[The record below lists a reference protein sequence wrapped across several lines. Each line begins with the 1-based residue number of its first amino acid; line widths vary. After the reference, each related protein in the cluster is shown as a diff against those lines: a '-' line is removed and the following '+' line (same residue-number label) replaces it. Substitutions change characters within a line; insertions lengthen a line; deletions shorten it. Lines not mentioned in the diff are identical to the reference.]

1 MDTMYA
7 IGVFCDNPALTTQ
20 AVNYFYNGVGNGCID
35 RTVNFIHPGLLGQG
49 QEIGRD
55 QGHASLDI
63 AELAPLCQMAW
74 NQGVDLFGYENNRVL
89 SVAEYTAKYNLFY
102 DVPFVPYYCST
113 GGLMTAP
120 SGDTRGAISRPGWAT
135 LYNHYANIK
144 GLAAPYTQ
152 TVVNQD
158 GTGYETGGYTFNGD
172 EPEWDYLTSALPPI
186 AAGANPSGL
195 TAIVTA
201 QQPVLSWWGSAYAT
215 SYNVLRSTTSGGPYT
230 TIATG
235 LTTNTYTDT
244 SVARAHLLL
253 CRRRHAGRRHDGQF
267 Q

>member
-1 MDTMYA
+1 M
-7 IGVFCDNPALTTQ
+7 
-20 AVNYFYNGVGNGCID
+20 GNGCID
-35 RTVNFIHPGLLGQG
+35 RTANFIHPGLLGQG

-63 AELAPLCQMAW
+63 AELAPFCQMAW
-74 NQGVDLFGYENNRVL
+74 NQGVDLYGYENNRVL

-113 GGLMTAP
+113 SGLMNGP
-120 SGDTRGAISRPGWAT
+120 SGDSRGAISRPGWAT
-135 LYNHYANIK
+135 IYNHYVNLK

-152 TVVNQD
+152 TAVNQD
-158 GTGYETGGYTFNGD
+158 GAGYESGGYTFNGD

-186 AAGANPSGL
+186 ATGANPSGL

-201 QQPVLSWWGSAYAT
+201 PAAGALLVGIGLCHELQRPALHHQRRALHDHRQWHNDQYLHRH
-215 SYNVLRSTTSGGPYT
+215 LRRRGH
-230 TIATG
+230 
-235 LTTNTYTDT
+235 D
-244 SVARAHLLL
+244 LLL
-253 CRRRHAGRRHDGQF
+253 CRQRHACQRHDGQF